1 METPAPTRG
10 RTAFLVAISGIDGA
24 GKGHVTAQV
33 SASLE
38 KCGVR
43 VAALSVDPWLRL
55 PRERFNSTDPAR
67 HFYEQAIRF
76 DEMFESLVLPLRN
89 RRSVYLEADA
99 VEETSTA
106 YRRRLWLFED
116 VDVILLE
123 GIYLFRSP
131 YRRHYDFAAWLD
143 CSFET
148 ALDRAVRR
156 AQEGLSPE
164 ETARAYRS
172 IYFPAQEIHF
182 ARDDPRASADVVLS
196 NDDSGRRAAGAV
208 TGAALAAS

>member
-196 NDDSGRRAAGAV
+196 NDDSGRAAAGAV